1 MTEVIRSILDHK
13 KYGCGILIDSQEA
26 FDTVS
31 HGILIGELE
40 HYGVRGNTLAWFK
53 SYLSERYQYVAMEDA
68 HSELLKVTCGVPQGY
83 ILGPLLFLLFINDL
97 PKVSTKLK
105 FCLFACDTNIYCESD
120 TVDHAVK
127 RANSELRKVKN
138 D

>member
-1 MTEVIRSILDHK
+1 
-13 KYGCGILIDSQEA
+13 
-26 FDTVS
+26 
-31 HGILIGELE
+31 
-40 HYGVRGNTLAWFK
+40 
-53 SYLSERYQYVAMEDA
+53 MEDA
-68 HSELLKVTCGVPQGY
+68 DSELLKVTCGVPQGS

-97 PKVSTKLK
+97 PKVSTKFK
-105 FCLFACDTNIYCESD
+105 FCLFADDANIYCESD